1 MSTSPEISDFGVT
14 SNDELELIL
23 RNADSNTVTVE
34 EVRVSDESN
43 TAEWIDEESIGVG
56 DTGSVTLQE
65 VGEGDGAD
73 TLDME
78 IIYSSGGL
86 ENLQVE
92 GSISGNFEVIEDSTA
107 LAADFS
113 YDPDNPEPGE
123 AVSFDASGSSGE
135 ITSYDWDFDD
145 GSTETGE
152 SVDHSFSDE
161 DDYSVELTVE
171 DEEGNTDSSESV
183 VSVSSVH
190 PASFD
195 LTSVGDN
202 SPVLEGEN
210 FEVSYSVENSGGEI
224 DTQDIILEVDGVQE
238 DSVSHTL
245 DSGES
250 ESDTLVWSTVEGDN
264 GDDIGYSVS
273 SGDDSFSGSV
283 TVEEVATAGLSSLD
297 VAGQGGDATVDEG
310 EVGGVSVGVENVGDE
325 SGSFSVDL
333 SIENGESVSD
343 TESTPD
349 LDSGQS
355 EAVTFSDPISGL
367 SAYSYSVDV
376 EVSGDDTISGS
387 LTVEGG
393 EVSSPSVGGEWSRVE
408 PAGAEGGY
416 NYFFDSS
423 TTPYGTT
430 YGGNSSVEYTDDGF
444 FIMKYQAAQNSTDGS
459 LPVSNG
465 DAGWFSISFND
476 DSAQSGPSSYTACEN
491 LDDETS
497 SFDVHLMTNREWMTV
512 ARQVA
517 QNSSNWADNDIGST
531 GDEGGLYQGQ
541 HSEADD
547 LDRAI
552 VLGEAPSAAGEGEP
566 GEVERTHN
574 LSSGD
579 QVWDLS
585 GDLNE
590 WVDVD
595 ENGTKMSGD
604 SSSKLYERTAM
615 NSTVSGGDGL
625 GTDSGFN
632 VDWHAALRGGI
643 WHGGD
648 NAGVFGADSNNPG
661 SSISNHGFRCSAVPV
676 S

>member
-1 MSTSPEISDFGVT
+1 MPVKMLTGQSAIEYLMTYGWMLLVVAVVGGAIFSIAQSQSVESVSGFTGDDVIVDDFGVT
-14 SNDELELIL
+14 SGDELELIL

-43 TAEWIDEESIGVG
+43 TAEWVDEESIGVG
-56 DTGSVTLQE
+56 DTGSVTLQD
-65 VGEGDGAD
+65 VGEGSGAD
-73 TLDME
+73 TLDVE

-86 ENLQVE
+86 SDLQVE

-113 YDPDNPEPGE
+113 YDPDNPEPDE
-123 AVSFDASGSSGE
+123 TVSFDASGSSGN
-135 ITSYDWDFDD
+135 ITSYDWVFDD
-145 GSTETGE
+145 GSTATGE

-183 VSVSSVH
+183 VSVSSLD

-195 LTSVGDN
+195 LTSDGDN

-210 FEVSYSVENSGGEI
+210 FEVNYSVENSGDES
-224 DTQDIILEVDGVQE
+224 DSQDVELSVDGDQKNINT
-238 DSVSHTL
+238 HTL

-250 ESDTLVWSTVEGDN
+250 ESDTLVWSTEEGDN

-273 SGDDSFSGSV
+273 SGDDSFSGS
-283 TVEEVATAGLSSLD
+283 L
-297 VAGQGGDATVDEG
+297 TVD
-310 EVGGVSVGVENVGDE
+310 
-325 SGSFSVDL
+325 
-333 SIENGESVSD
+333 
-343 TESTPD
+343 
-349 LDSGQS
+349 
-355 EAVTFSDPISGL
+355 
-367 SAYSYSVDV
+367 
-376 EVSGDDTISGS
+376 
-387 LTVEGG
+387 GG

-416 NYFFDSS
+416 DYFFNSS

-430 YGGNSSVEYTDDGF
+430 YGGNSSVQYTNDGF
-444 FIMKYQAAQNSTDGS
+444 FVMKYQAAQNSTDNN

-465 DAGWFSISFND
+465 DAGWNLISFND

-517 QNSSNWADNDIGST
+517 QRSDNWVDGDIGGS
-531 GDEGGLYQGQ
+531 GDSKGLYQGN
-541 HSEADD
+541 HDSLRD
-547 LDRAI
+547 LDRA
-552 VLGEAPSAAGEGEP
+552 VDLSFRPNAAGEGED

-585 GDLNE
+585 GDIYQ
-590 WVDVD
+590 WVDAEED
-595 ENGTKMSGD
+595 GTALSNPN
-604 SSSKLYERTAM
+604 SSKIYEKAAE
-615 NSTVSGGDGL
+615 NSTVSNGAGL
-625 GTDSGFN
+625 GDSTGTFDDGRA
-632 VDWHAALRGGI
+632 VIRGGNYNV
-643 WHGGD
+643 GD
-648 NAGVFGADSNNPG
+648 DAGVFYADSDFRD
-661 SSISNHGFRCSAVPV
+661 SSTAIYGFRCSAVPV